1 MSSRAPWE
9 QIGQRGQPGGKVWL
23 KWYFTFSC
31 VKCSSQSKQDE
42 DVSASRF
49 EDNEELRYSLRSIE
63 RHAPW
68 VRNIFIVTNGQ
79 IPSWLNLD
87 NPRVTIVT
95 HQVHD
100 FPCITRLWFPFL
112 SFIYPSFHSPF
123 PHPSPPPPTLIWFFY
138 SSSFLPSLQKQC
150 EIILIHPLSLLPLLF
165 A

>member
-1 MSSRAPWE
+1 M
-9 QIGQRGQPGGKVWL
+9 
-23 KWYFTFSC
+23 KWF
-31 VKCSSQSKQDE
+31 SQSKQDE

-100 FPCITRLWFPFL
+100 FPCITRLWFFCCSLHLYL
-112 SFIYPSFHSPF
+112 SLILFPVPS
-123 PHPSPPPPTLIWFFY
+123 PSPPASPSFFF
-138 SSSFLPSLQKQC
+138 SSPFLPPITKTKTKRF
-150 EIILIHPLSLLPLLF
+150 LSALF
-165 A
+165 FSCLFMLSFA

>member
-1 MSSRAPWE
+1 M
-9 QIGQRGQPGGKVWL
+9 
-23 KWYFTFSC
+23 
-31 VKCSSQSKQDE
+31 KCSFQSKQDE

-100 FPCITRLWFPFL
+100 FPCHHKAVVSFSVLHLSLILFPF
-112 SFIYPSFHSPF
+112 PSS
-123 PHPSPPPPTLIWFFY
+123 SPPPSPLTVLLL
-138 SSSFLPSLQKQC
+138 SLPSFQK
-150 EIILIHPLSLLPLLF
+150 
-165 A
+165 

>member
-1 MSSRAPWE
+1 MFKCRTWSLDVFQSTLRADRTE
-9 QIGQRGQPGGKVWL
+9 GTARRKGVTYVD
-23 KWYFTFSC
+23 YFTFSC

-112 SFIYPSFHSPF
+112 PFIYPSFHSPF
-123 PHPSPPPPTLIWFFY
+123 PHPSPPPPTLI
-138 SSSFLPSLQKQC
+138 
-150 EIILIHPLSLLPLLF
+150 
-165 A
+165 